1 MLQRVCVVGG
11 AEKIRCQKHRLS
23 ATQRKIISYIHDT
36 HTHLVIYLMK
46 ADVVSVIILMINMMI
61 IHKPQRITHTH
72 KFTGE
77 KHQAKIINK
86 GP

>member
-36 HTHLVIYLMK
+36 HTLG
-46 ADVVSVIILMINMMI
+46 DILNEGGCRVGYYTDD
-61 IHKPQRITHTH
+61 KYDDYTQTTTDNTH
-72 KFTGE
+72 
-77 KHQAKIINK
+77 A
-86 GP
+86 